1 MRVARLGLILTIL
14 SALILP
20 TARAELVDD
29 FASGIGGW
37 SGIGD
42 AAGENG
48 EAVLRDRSAVRS
60 MISRAALATG
70 VLQISF
76 DFRPQLS
83 ANFPVGAF
91 PDSFF
96 ASIYSTGDAN
106 LFNPDNSATFTEA
119 SGLFD
124 LDAAGLYNLNGTVG
138 ASAKGSGWFRFDT
151 TVTNTT
157 SHLALAFELVDED
170 TESDDSLILIDN
182 VRVVPE
188 PGSLGYGLF
197 ALLLWQAARHL
208 ARAAGPCPGPRR

>member
-1 MRVARLGLILTIL
+1 MRAARLGIILTIL
-14 SALILP
+14 SATIFP
-20 TARAELVDD
+20 TARAELADD
-29 FASGIGGW
+29 FASGLGGW
-37 SGIGD
+37 SVVGD

-60 MISRAALATG
+60 MISQATLATG
-70 VLQISF
+70 ILQISF

-83 ANFPVGAF
+83 PDFPVGAF

-96 ASIYSTGDAN
+96 ASIYSTTDAN
-106 LFNPDNSATFTEA
+106 LFNPDNGSTFTSA

-124 LDAAGLYNLNGTVG
+124 LDAAGLYNLSGTVG

-170 TESDDSLILIDN
+170 TESNDSVILIDN

-197 ALLLWQAARHL
+197 ALLLWQSARRL
-208 ARAAGPCPGPRR
+208 SRAAGPCPAPRR